1 MARLP
6 DSVYLWIGAEAEPG
20 SERPYANHLTELAA
34 RGCNSSRKG
43 VCVVRNQNRA
53 GRKSRRQQSAQVQ
66 PLELLEIRRLLD
78 HAIANNAARPTA
90 NHTNLRASANLL
102 ALAAH
107 DIAVG
112 FGRHL
117 RPRIRPA
124 FLFRISPHR
133 SHHAVP

>member
-43 VCVVRNQNRA
+43 VCVVRNQNFA

-66 PLELLEIRRLLD
+66 PLELLEIGRLLD
-78 HAIANNAARPTA
+78 HAIANDAGRADA
-90 NHTNLRASANLL
+90 NHPNLRAGARLLDFSARE
-102 ALAAH
+102 
-107 DIAVG
+107 IAVV
-112 FGRHL
+112 FLRH
-117 RPRIRPA
+117 ICHS
-124 FLFRISPHR
+124 ICPHLL
-133 SHHAVP
+133 